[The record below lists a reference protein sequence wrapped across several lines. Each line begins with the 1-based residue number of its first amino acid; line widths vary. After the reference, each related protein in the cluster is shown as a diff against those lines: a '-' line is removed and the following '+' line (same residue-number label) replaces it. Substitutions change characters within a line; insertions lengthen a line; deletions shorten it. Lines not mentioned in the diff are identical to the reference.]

1 VATTITF
8 NDGSP
13 GDAHQQ
19 QARAWRSL
27 QQLEPR
33 RLDLWR
39 EEESLGTG
47 TLYTFSFRNEYLVTF
62 ELRQI
67 PQSQMAIML
76 RLQRHLKSGGTIAV
90 NTGDATSH
98 SYPTCCLQ
106 KGADPSP
113 RLSDPKNLEYSMTF
127 ALRNIAGS
135 PVDFICQY

>member
-13 GDAHQQ
+13 ATLSNQKPSPGDRFSNWQPAG
-19 QARAWRSL
+19 SIL
-27 QQLEPR
+27 SDE
-33 RLDLWR
+33 D
-39 EEESLGTG
+39 ESIGTG
-47 TLYTFSFRNEYLVTF
+47 TLYTFKYRNEYLVTF

-98 SYPTCCLQ
+98 AYATCCLQ
-106 KGADPSP
+106 KGGDPSP
-113 RLSDPKNLEYSMTF
+113 KLTDPKNLEYTQTF
-127 ALRNIAGS
+127 ALRNVAGS
-135 PVDFICQY
+135 PVDFICIY

>member
-1 VATTITF
+1 MATTITF

-13 GDAHQQ
+13 ATLTNSKPVPGDRFSNWNPGALIFG
-19 QARAWRSL
+19 A
-27 QQLEPR
+27 
-33 RLDLWR
+33 

-47 TLYTFSFRNEYLVTF
+47 TLFTFSFRNEYLVTF

-76 RLQRHLKSGGTIAV
+76 RLQRHLKSGGMIAV
-90 NTGDATSH
+90 NTGDGTSH

-113 RLSDPKNLEYSMTF
+113 RLSDPKSLEYSMTF